1 MEYIMPKSTFNK
13 IIAISALA
21 LVSYSGV
28 ATAQEV
34 PNLIGTWTGNI
45 VGGAL
50 SGALNHS
57 PEQKEPVFADRARE
71 WTLTIEKQDGTGLIG
86 TWSTT
91 TKSEPLVGVI
101 RQDNVN
107 VVLADSDNTFDAR
120 LLSGSE
126 MELCAQEAE
135 EAIIAVCLLMKRK

>member
-57 PEQKEPVFADRARE
+57 PEQNEPVFADRAKE
-71 WTLTIEKQDGTGLIG
+71 WTLTIE
-86 TWSTT
+86 
-91 TKSEPLVGVI
+91 
-101 RQDNVN
+101 
-107 VVLADSDNTFDAR
+107 
-120 LLSGSE
+120 
-126 MELCAQEAE
+126 
-135 EAIIAVCLLMKRK
+135 